1 MCVVIGNRIPN
12 NIKKHGGYSV
22 QTRKKAQ
29 TSEI

>member
-1 MCVVIGNRIPN
+1 MYVVVCIRIPN

-22 QTRKKAQ
+22 QKRKKAH